1 MGCESENLHFVLFNS
16 LQLRQSN
23 LFPFLLLEIMM
34 GKMLNSSASRQID
47 LLSQIIVNI
56 SSCVLL
62 DRFQP
67 FESVD
72 KLEEKAHELMQQNN
86 FLASKYCI

>member
-1 MGCESENLHFVLFNS
+1 
-16 LQLRQSN
+16 
-23 LFPFLLLEIMM
+23 MM
-34 GKMLNSSASRQID
+34 DKMLNSSSSKQID
-47 LLSQIIVNI
+47 LLSHLIVNI

-72 KLEEKAHELMQQNN
+72 KLEEKARELMQQNN
-86 FLASKYCI
+86 FLASKYLI

>member
-1 MGCESENLHFVLFNS
+1 
-16 LQLRQSN
+16 
-23 LFPFLLLEIMM
+23 M
-34 GKMLNSSASRQID
+34 GKTLNSSASRQID
-47 LLSQIIVNI
+47 LLSQLIVNI

-72 KLEEKAHELMQQNN
+72 KLEEKAHELMQHNN
-86 FLASKYCI
+86 FLASKYHI